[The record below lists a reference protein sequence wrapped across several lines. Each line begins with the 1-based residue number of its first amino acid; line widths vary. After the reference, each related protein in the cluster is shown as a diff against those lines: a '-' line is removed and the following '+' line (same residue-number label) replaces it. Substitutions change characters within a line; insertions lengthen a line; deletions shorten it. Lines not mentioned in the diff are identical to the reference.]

1 MAHELTAVDD
11 ARSIGVSGEA
21 TRTPGRSAWSMGTAP
36 LLFLPAALFLAAF
49 FLVPLLIVVWMS
61 FTEPSVGFANYTKF
75 FASTYDLGIL
85 LNTFRTTATVTL
97 ISLVIAYP
105 VAYVAARYGGV
116 IGGLLLLVVTLSFWT
131 SFLVRTYAWMVIL
144 GVKGP
149 VAAAL
154 NWIGFSPP
162 PQILF
167 TSFASTFAMTHL
179 LVPFMVLTLYSVM
192 KRIDAN
198 LMRAASSLGARPWRA
213 FISVY
218 LPLSAPGIVNGAV
231 LVFITCLGFYV
242 TPALLGSPRDK
253 MIAGAIGDEI
263 EHMLNFGHAS
273 AMAMVLLAITLLL
286 FLLYT
291 RFFGLD
297 KLWR

>member
-1 MAHELTAVDD
+1 MTSESLSAVREGAVAPS
-11 ARSIGVSGEA
+11 ARRASWSGPA
-21 TRTPGRSAWSMGTAP
+21 V
-36 LLFLPAALFLAAF
+36 LFLPAALFLLVF
-49 FLVPLLIVVWMS
+49 FIVPLLSVVWMS
-61 FTEPSVGFANYTKF
+61 FTDPVPGFGNYIKF
-75 FASTYDLGIL
+75 FSSSYDLGVL
-85 LNTFRTTATVTL
+85 LNTFRTSATVTIL
-97 ISLVIAYP
+97 SLLVAYP
-105 VAYVAARYGGV
+105 VAYVAARYGGALGAV
-116 IGGLLLLVVTLSFWT
+116 LLLVVTLSFWT

-149 VAAAL
+149 VVAL
-154 NWIGFSPP
+154 LGWFGWKPP

-192 KRIDAN
+192 KRIDPSY
-198 LMRAASSLGARPWRA
+198 MRAASSLGATPLRA
-213 FISVY
+213 FLSVY
-218 LPLSAPGIVNGAV
+218 LPLSAPGIANGAI

-242 TPALLGSPRDK
+242 TPVLLGSPRDK
-253 MIAGAIGDEI
+253 MIAGVIGDEI
-263 EHMLNFGHAS
+263 EQMLNFGNAS
-273 AMAMVLLAITLLL
+273 AMAIILLVVTLAI

>member
-1 MAHELTAVDD
+1 MADQLALGQSRRAD
-11 ARSIGVSGEA
+11 AIRPASGA
-21 TRTPGRSAWSMGTAP
+21 GRLSPAGAAYV
-36 LLFLPAALFLAAF
+36 LLLPAALFLVAF
-49 FLVPLLIVVWMS
+49 FLVPLAIVVWMS
-61 FTEPSVGFANYTKF
+61 FTEPTPGFGNYVRF
-75 FASTYDLGIL
+75 FSSTHDLGIL
-85 LNTFRTTATVTL
+85 INTFRTSAIVTAL
-97 ISLVIAYP
+97 ALLIAYP
-105 VAYVAARYGGV
+105 VAYTAARYGGA
-116 IGGLLLLVVTLSFWT
+116 IGAFLLLVVTLSFWT

-149 VAAAL
+149 VVAAL
-154 NWIGFSPP
+154 GWFGFAP

-167 TSFASTFAMTHL
+167 TTFASTFAMTHL
-179 LVPFMVLTLYSVM
+179 LVPFMTLTLYSVM
-192 KRIDAN
+192 KRIDPN
-198 LMRAASSLGARPWRA
+198 LMRAASGLGARPWRA
-213 FISVY
+213 FVSVY

-231 LVFITCLGFYV
+231 LVFISYLGFYV

-263 EHMLNFGHAS
+263 EHLLDFGHGS
-273 AMAMVLLAITLLL
+273 AMAMVLLVATLLL

>member
-1 MAHELTAVDD
+1 MARELAIGARQDGDEVGSTAQAVQP
-11 ARSIGVSGEA
+11 ARF
-21 TRTPGRSAWSMGTAP
+21 SAGP
-36 LLFLPAALFLAAF
+36 LLLLPAALFLAVF
-49 FLVPLLIVVWMS
+49 FVVPLLIVVWMS
-61 FTEPSVGFANYTKF
+61 LTEPSPGLGNYIKF
-75 FASTYDLGIL
+75 FGSTHDLGIL
-85 LNTFRTTATVTL
+85 LNTFRTSAIVTITA
-97 ISLVIAYP
+97 LVVAYP

-149 VAAAL
+149 VVAAL
-154 NWIGFSPP
+154 GGLGFQS

-179 LVPFMVLTLYSVM
+179 LVPFMTLTLYSVM
-192 KRIDAN
+192 RRIDPN
-198 LMRAASSLGARPWRA
+198 LTRAAAGLGARPWRS
-213 FISVY
+213 FVSIY
-218 LPLSAPGIVNGAV
+218 LPLSLPGIVNGAV

-263 EHMLNFGHAS
+263 EHLLDFGHGS
-273 AMAMVLLAITLLL
+273 AMAIVLLVATMALFAI
-286 FLLYT
+286 YT

>member
-1 MAHELTAVDD
+1 
-11 ARSIGVSGEA
+11 
-21 TRTPGRSAWSMGTAP
+21 
-36 LLFLPAALFLAAF
+36 
-49 FLVPLLIVVWMS
+49 VV
-61 FTEPSVGFANYTKF
+61 
-75 FASTYDLGIL
+75 
-85 LNTFRTTATVTL
+85 TVL
-97 ISLVIAYP
+97 SLVVAYP
-105 VAYVAARYGGV
+105 VAYVAARYGGA
-116 IGGLLLLVVTLSFWT
+116 IGAFLLLVVTLSFWT

-149 VAAAL
+149 VTAAL
-154 NWIGFSPP
+154 GWLGFTPP

-167 TSFASTFAMTHL
+167 TSFAATFAMTHL

-192 KRIDAN
+192 KRIDVN
-198 LMRAASSLGARPWRA
+198 YMRAASSLGAKPWRA

-218 LPLSAPGIVNGAV
+218 LPLSAPGIANGAV

-242 TPALLGSPRDK
+242 TPALLGSTRDK

-263 EHMLNFGHAS
+263 EHMLDFGHAS
-273 AMAMVLLAITLLL
+273 AMAIVLLVVTLLL

>member
-1 MAHELTAVDD
+1 MQRA
-11 ARSIGVSGEA
+11 SPI
-21 TRTPGRSAWSMGTAP
+21 GTAY
-36 LLFLPAALFLAAF
+36 LLLLPGVLFLAAF

-61 FTEPSVGFANYTKF
+61 FTEPTPGLGNYVKF
-75 FASTYDLGIL
+75 FGSTHDLSVL
-85 LNTFRTTATVTL
+85 LNTFRTSAAVTVL
-97 ISLVIAYP
+97 ALVIAYP
-105 VAYVAARYGGV
+105 VAYTAARYGGAL
-116 IGGLLLLVVTLSFWT
+116 GGFLLLVVTLSFWT

-154 NWIGFSPP
+154 GWLGVSPP
-162 PQILF
+162 PQLLF
-167 TSFASTFAMTHL
+167 TTFASTFAMTHL
-179 LVPFMVLTLYSVM
+179 LVPFMTLTLYSVM
-192 KRIDAN
+192 KRIDPN
-198 LMRAASSLGARPWRA
+198 LMRAASGLGARPWRA

-231 LVFITCLGFYV
+231 LIFITCLGFYV
-242 TPALLGSPRDK
+242 TPALLGSPRNK

-263 EHMLNFGHAS
+263 EHLLDFGHGS
-273 AMAMVLLAITLLL
+273 AMAMVLLIATLLL